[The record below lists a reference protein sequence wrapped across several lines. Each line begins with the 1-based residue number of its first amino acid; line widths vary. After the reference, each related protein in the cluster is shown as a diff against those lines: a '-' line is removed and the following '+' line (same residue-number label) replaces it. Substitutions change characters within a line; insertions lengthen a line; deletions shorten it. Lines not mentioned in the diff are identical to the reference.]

1 MLTLADVSKTYADG
15 TEALRRIGIK
25 VVAGEIVALVG
36 GSGCGKTTLL
46 RLLAGLDTPS
56 EGSILLDDER
66 LTQPH
71 PAVGVI
77 FQEPRLFPWLSI
89 TENVGF
95 GLTHL
100 SSFER
105 EGLVTNALV
114 RVGLAGQG
122 GRWPRELSGGQQQ
135 RVAIARALVTRPKLL
150 LMDEPFSALDAT
162 TRASLHGHLL
172 ALWSETRPT
181 MLMVTHDVEEAVTL
195 ADRILV
201 MQPKPGR
208 IFDEI
213 HNPLARPRDVL
224 SPAFE
229 GLKRTVLRSLDKSQK
244 SEAQTAPKQEA
255 ETAGMWW

>member
-1 MLTLADVSKTYADG
+1 MLTIDMVSKTYADG
-15 TEALRRIGIK
+15 TEALRRIGIT
-25 VVAGEIVALVG
+25 VGNGEIVALIG

-46 RLLAGLDTPS
+46 RLVAGLDQPS
-56 EGSILLDDER
+56 DGRIMLDDEP

-77 FQEPRLFPWLSI
+77 FQEPRLFPWLPI
-89 TENVGF
+89 AENVGF

-100 SSFER
+100 TRFER
-105 EGLVTNALV
+105 EGLVAHALV

-162 TRASLHGHLL
+162 TRASLHTHLL
-172 ALWSETRPT
+172 ALWRISRPT

-201 MQPKPGR
+201 MQPRPGR
-208 IFDEI
+208 ISDEI
-213 HNPLARPRDVL
+213 HNPFARPRDTL

-229 GLKRTVLRSLDKSQK
+229 GLKREVLRALDRSQR
-244 SEAQTAPKQEA
+244 EDNQPAQREV